1 MTSRSNLCMKSISP
15 LFGGDNL
22 SNLKC
27 DLKGIS
33 QCNEWKL
40 SFQSSCL
47 FYYYLPLLIVVDA
60 VAAATSS
67 LLPSPLVIE
76 SKVSKFQCIIII
88 NYSKTWFVKRFASAI
103 EKFNWFNTWWDHW
116 CVKNFQSMFL
126 EESVFT
132 LIYKPNFVFWKIPT
146 IKIWNK

>member
-1 MTSRSNLCMKSISP
+1 MKSVSP
-15 LFGGDNL
+15 LFGGDL

-60 VAAATSS
+60 AAAATSS

-76 SKVSKFQCIIII
+76 SKVSKFQCIIIM
-88 NYSKTWFVKRFASAI
+88 NYSKTRFVKRFASTI
-103 EKFNWFNTWWDHW
+103 EKFNWFNTWWDH
-116 CVKNFQSMFL
+116 
-126 EESVFT
+126 
-132 LIYKPNFVFWKIPT
+132 
-146 IKIWNK
+146 